1 MTRSSDTG
9 ARAGCE
15 IGAPMPPGRNEPC
28 PCGSGRKFKHCC
40 GREQPQATA
49 APARSAQGSYAW
61 QLLQAGRAAQAEAE
75 CERLLARAPLHG
87 QTLICLA
94 LARQAQG
101 KDGLAALE
109 SASRALPDD
118 AEVHYLLGQAL
129 EEEGLLARAA
139 ASLAR
144 ATALRPGF
152 ADAHNDLGRVQLE
165 LGDTDAAVVSFR
177 RALELRPR
185 FAAALGN
192 LANAERSRGALAA
205 AIEGYR
211 RVIALEPAL
220 AEAHRNLGSA
230 LIEAGEPEAGIDALR
245 RALELQPGWPAAVT
259 QLARVLTAR
268 DRAAEALPYYERLLA
283 RERRADTLNDYGTLL
298 AGLGR
303 LEAAADG
310 FRAALEL
317 TPRDAAVHTNLGH
330 VLHCLGDHRAAI
342 EHSRRA
348 IELDPRLPDAQLHLG
363 NALLAINEMHAAE
376 AAYRAGLEVAPQ
388 HAPLHTAHAMAERA
402 LGRSDDAAASV
413 RKSLAIRC
421 DAADTIALL
430 GSLAIDRGR
439 FEEAETLLNKA
450 LALSPGLPEA
460 LMGLTAVRKMT
471 AADGAWREAAER
483 TLGRRLPVAHAIGL
497 HHALGKFCDD
507 VGDFDAA
514 FEYHRRGHELARRS
528 RPPYDRAATSARVA
542 RTLAVFDRGALEAL
556 RPAGLASERPVFVF
570 GMPRSG
576 TTLAEQILASHPQ
589 VHGAGEELFWQL
601 AADTEL
607 AAQPEQR
614 TATIAALGR
623 QYLASFAAV
632 PNAARVIDKLPS
644 NFKNLGLI
652 HAALPAARF
661 IHLERDPLDTCLSI
675 YFQGFS
681 AAHAYATDLTE
692 LAHYYREY
700 RRLMAHWRAT
710 LPPDLLL
717 EVRYESLVADPEH
730 WSRRMLAHLGLSW
743 DPRCLE
749 FHRTDRPVLTASSW
763 QVRQPIGTGAIGR
776 WRHYER
782 YLEPLREAL
791 GDDAR
796 VRDGQGT
803 RPS

>member
-1 MTRSSDTG
+1 
-9 ARAGCE
+9 
-15 IGAPMPPGRNEPC
+15 MPPGRNESC

-40 GREQPQATA
+40 GRERPPATA
-49 APARSAQGSYAW
+49 AAQPASESSAW
-61 QLLQAGRAAQAEAE
+61 QLLQAGSAAQAEAE
-75 CERLLARAPLHG
+75 CERVLAHAPLHG
-87 QTLICLA
+87 QTLVCLA
-94 LARQAQG
+94 LARHAQG

-109 SASRALPDD
+109 AASRALPDD

-152 ADAHNDLGRVQLE
+152 ADAHNELGRVLLE
-165 LGDTDAAVVSFR
+165 LGDTEAAIMSCQ

-192 LANAERSRGALAA
+192 LANAERARGALAS
-205 AIEGYR
+205 AIDGYR
-211 RVIALEPAL
+211 RLIALEPEL

-230 LIEAGEPEAGIDALR
+230 LIEAGEAEAGIDALR
-245 RALELQPGWPAAVT
+245 RALELRPGFAAAVT

-268 DRAAEALPYYERLLA
+268 GRAAEALPYYERLLA
-283 RERRADTLNDYGTLL
+283 SDRRADTLNDYGTLL
-298 AGLGR
+298 AGLAR
-303 LEAAADG
+303 FEAAANS
-310 FRAALEL
+310 FRAALDL
-317 TPRDAAVHTNLGH
+317 GPREACVHCNLGH

-348 IELDPRLPDAQLHLG
+348 IELDPRLPEAHLHLG

-402 LGRSDDAAASV
+402 LGRVDDAAASV
-413 RKSLAIRC
+413 RQSLAIRS
-421 DAADTIALL
+421 DAADTVALL

-439 FEEAETLLNKA
+439 FEEAETLLKKA

-460 LMGLTAVRKMT
+460 LTGLTAVRRMT
-471 AADGAWREAAER
+471 AADGAWRDAAER
-483 TLGRRLPVAHAIGL
+483 TLSRGLPVAHAIGL
-497 HHALGKFCDD
+497 HHALGKYCDD

-528 RPPYDRAATSARVA
+528 RPPYDRAATSARVT
-542 RTLAVFDRGALEAL
+542 RTLAVFDRPALEAL
-556 RPAGLASERPVFVF
+556 RPTGLPSERPVFVF

-589 VHGAGEELFWQL
+589 VHGAGEVLFWQF
-601 AADTEL
+601 AADAEL
-607 AAQPEQR
+607 ASRPEQR
-614 TATIAALGR
+614 MATIAALGR
-623 QYLASFAAV
+623 QYLASSAALPAAAV
-632 PNAARVIDKLPS
+632 RVIDKLPS

-661 IHLERDPLDTCLSI
+661 IHLERHPLDTCLSI

-681 AAHAYATDLTE
+681 AAHAYATDLSD

-710 LPPDLLL
+710 LPPHLLL
-717 EVRYESLVADPEH
+717 EVPYESLVDDPEE

-749 FHRTDRPVLTASSW
+749 FHRTDRPVLTASNW
-763 QVRQPIGTGAIGR
+763 QVRQPISKGAIGR

-791 GDDAR
+791 GDD
-796 VRDGQGT
+796 VLERD
-803 RPS
+803 R